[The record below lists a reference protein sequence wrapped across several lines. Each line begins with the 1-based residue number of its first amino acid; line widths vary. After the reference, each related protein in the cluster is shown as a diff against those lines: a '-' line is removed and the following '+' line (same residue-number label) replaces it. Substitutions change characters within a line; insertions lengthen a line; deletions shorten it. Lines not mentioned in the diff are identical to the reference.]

1 MEKLYRITII
11 MDNETIRRSYYTL
24 GVAMQTINVLQQKK
38 KDHFIA
44 ASLEYREFKGYKT
57 LKILQ

>member
-1 MEKLYRITII
+1 MEKLYRITVV

-24 GVAMQTINVLQQKK
+24 GAAMQTINVLKQKK

-44 ASLEYREFKGYKT
+44 ASIEYREFKNYKT
-57 LKILQ
+57 VKIFN